1 MREALNFNNDCVVR
15 SVKEVTSAVRAV
27 INSKNQKLTDNEV
40 LELIEDLVLE
50 NPQTAYYSFDKKSEI
65 VDRVFNTTR
74 KDLDILQPLADDESI
89 SEIMVNGI
97 DSIFIERNGI
107 IEETSLAFDDVTQL
121 EELIRRLSAKM
132 HKEINELNPIV
143 DFRLS
148 DGSRVNAVYGN
159 ICLNGPVLTIRKFPK
174 TDITMDQL
182 VKLGTIT
189 ETAANYLKTLV
200 ENRNNIFISG
210 GTSSGKTTFLNC
222 LSNYIGQ
229 NERIIVIEDSSELKI
244 NATKNIIRMETKQA
258 NQQGIGMVSMED
270 LIKTS
275 LRSAFRY
282 F

>member
-1 MREALNFNNDCVVR
+1 
-15 SVKEVTSAVRAV
+15 
-27 INSKNQKLTDNEV
+27 
-40 LELIEDLVLE
+40 
-50 NPQTAYYSFDKKSEI
+50 
-65 VDRVFNTTR
+65 
-74 KDLDILQPLADDESI
+74 
-89 SEIMVNGI
+89 MVNGI

-210 GTSSGKTTFLNC
+210 GTSSGKTTFLNY

-229 NERIIVIEDSSELKI
+229 NERSESTRLNSSHRSISYAVFCLKKKKLHLI
-244 NATKNIIRMETKQA
+244 MER
-258 NQQGIGMVSMED
+258 
-270 LIKTS
+270 S
-275 LRSAFRY
+275 LNRN
-282 F
+282 

>member
-1 MREALNFNNDCVVR
+1 MIKTTEWGSKNLREALNFNNDCVVR

-121 EELIRRLSAKM
+121 EELIKRLSAKM

-174 TDITMDQL
+174 TDITMD
-182 VKLGTIT
+182 
-189 ETAANYLKTLV
+189 
-200 ENRNNIFISG
+200 
-210 GTSSGKTTFLNC
+210 
-222 LSNYIGQ
+222 
-229 NERIIVIEDSSELKI
+229 
-244 NATKNIIRMETKQA
+244 
-258 NQQGIGMVSMED
+258 
-270 LIKTS
+270 
-275 LRSAFRY
+275 
-282 F
+282 